1 MDGDIPMADLDKAA
15 LLKQVNELYNADD
28 FIGIIELLSPMV
40 ENLDYDLALEL
51 ARAYINTANTQD
63 STNTNTL
70 CTNEEL
76 YLSANALLDK
86 YALSGK
92 DHATY
97 LFYKGYAL
105 FKLGLTNDALLR
117 LQRALKFIKFGSE
130 DKLLPTI
137 QRMIS
142 LCESFDP
149 DNNDLSLSK
158 DDEISLDEHIRL
170 NFGKYQIIFKTDRY
184 ELINVPPTEE
194 RPFNLILT
202 KGLAGKKIKV
212 PAGVD
217 ELTNSRI
224 ELALCLPKE
233 WEFSNSESYNL
244 WPINTLCE
252 LINYILTTD
261 EFIGFGYSFA
271 KGKPLHPST
280 DFSGGILTALG
291 AFDKKAQELTLS
303 DNSLVRFF
311 ELIFLF
317 PSELEYR
324 SKHSASELLEL
335 FQLKKVIP
343 SPVRKRMD
351 VCIQVV
357 PANKI

>member
-1 MDGDIPMADLDKAA
+1 MESAKKAE
-15 LLKQVNELYNADD
+15 LLKQVAQLHDNDD
-28 FIGIIELLSPMV
+28 FVSIIELLGPQV
-40 ENLDYDLALEL
+40 AELDYELALEL
-51 ARAYINTANTQD
+51 ARAYINAANAQNNAFGT
-63 STNTNTL
+63 S
-70 CTNEEL
+70 EEL
-76 YLSANALLDK
+76 YLGANALLDK
-86 YALSGK
+86 YALDGK

-105 FKLGLTNDALLR
+105 FKLGLTNDAQLR
-117 LQRALKFIKFGSE
+117 LERALKFIKFGSE

-137 QRMIS
+137 ERMLS
-142 LCESFDP
+142 LCRSFDP
-149 DNNDLSLSK
+149 DNTSMALSK
-158 DDEISLDEHIRL
+158 DDELLLDEHIRL

-202 KGLAGKKIKV
+202 KGLSGRKLKV

-244 WPINTLCE
+244 WPINALCD
-252 LINYILTTD
+252 LINFILTTD
-261 EFIGFGYSFA
+261 DFIGFGYSFA
-271 KGKPLHPST
+271 NSKPLHPST

-291 AFDKKAQELTLS
+291 AYDKKSQELALT
-303 DNSLVRFF
+303 DNSLVRIF
-311 ELIFLF
+311 ELVFLF
-317 PSELEYR
+317 PAELEYR
-324 SKHSASELLEL
+324 SKHSAAELLEL
-335 FQLKKVIP
+335 FQLKKVMP

-351 VCIQVV
+351 VCVQNV
-357 PANKI
+357 PVNKI